1 LHVTSLP
8 TLLPAGSLAVRA
20 GNSAA
25 RLHLSPNVRADL
37 SEQFV
42 SAQET
47 IMRIGARKIDYD
59 MPPYIVAEI
68 SCNHNGDIKKALDL
82 IDASVAAG
90 ADAVKFQTYT
100 PGDLCKPE
108 NEDLWRL
115 YERAMTPREW
125 HPELFDHCRK
135 AHITAFSSPFSV
147 HAVEYLEREIQPP
160 CYKIASPEALRHD
173 IVGAVAKTGKP
184 VIVSTG
190 ALSGEGAIDD
200 LWVRLGPEVVFLH
213 CIARYPAE
221 VIDGN
226 FNAIKTLKKE
236 GRLVGLSDHTPG
248 YTAAVAATALGIVM
262 IEKHIKLDNDCIDSE
277 WSLNPKQFL
286 GMTQHVTDVFY
297 GMGTGQIEATCKP
310 RAL

>member
-1 LHVTSLP
+1 V
-8 TLLPAGSLAVRA
+8 
-20 GNSAA
+20 
-25 RLHLSPNVRADL
+25 
-37 SEQFV
+37 
-42 SAQET
+42 
-47 IMRIGARKIDYD
+47 RIGARKIDYD

-125 HPELFDHCRK
+125 HPELFEHCRK

-160 CYKIASPEALRHD
+160 CYKIASPEALRPD
-173 IVGAVAKTGKP
+173 IVRAVAATGKP

-190 ALSGEGAIDD
+190 ALSSEAQIED
-200 LWVRLGPEVVFLH
+200 LWARLGPSVVFLH
-213 CIARYPAE
+213 CIAQYPAR

-226 FNAIKTLKKE
+226 FNAITTMKGDGEVRDWTPGHEYGL
-236 GRLVGLSDHTPG
+236 LVGLSDHTPG
-248 YTAAVAATALGIVM
+248 YVAAVAATALGVVM
-262 IEKHIKLDNDCIDSE
+262 IEKHIKLNNDCIDSD
-277 WSLNPKQFL
+277 WSLNPQEFAE
-286 GMTQHVTDVFY
+286 MCQNVRDVWH
-297 GMGTGQIEATCKP
+297 GMGNGQIEATCKP
-310 RAL
+310 RAI